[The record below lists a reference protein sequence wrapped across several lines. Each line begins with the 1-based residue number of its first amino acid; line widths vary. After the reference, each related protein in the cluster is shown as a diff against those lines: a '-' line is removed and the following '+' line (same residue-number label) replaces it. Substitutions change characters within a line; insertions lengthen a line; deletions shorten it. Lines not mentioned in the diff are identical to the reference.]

1 MTQPDIYL
9 SYNREDQ
16 AVAKRY
22 ADAFAAESLDVWWDT
37 ALRSSD

>member
-22 ADAFAAESLDVWWDT
+22 ADAFAASLVG
-37 ALRSSD
+37 AAEP